1 MYNSVVVSA
10 DEETVYL
17 TVSSTRFVLS
27 DGLFEVSRVIFVQE
41 GPVNKKMKLFTDY
54 FSKDDI

>member
-27 DGLFEVSRVIFVQE
+27 DGLFEVSRVIFVKE
-41 GPVNKKMKLFTDY
+41 GSVNKNAEALHLSFY
-54 FSKDDI
+54 QR